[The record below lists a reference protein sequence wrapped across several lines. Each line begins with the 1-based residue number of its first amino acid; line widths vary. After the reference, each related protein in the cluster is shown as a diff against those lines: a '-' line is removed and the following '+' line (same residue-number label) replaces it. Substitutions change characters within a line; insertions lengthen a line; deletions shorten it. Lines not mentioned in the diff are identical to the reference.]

1 MPHTRPHVPRLQ
13 YDSDGLPIVINTA
26 TDYTRTLIARAQALR
41 DRNPNWYSM
50 TREQQQSE
58 IAQLNSTQQETPMTT
73 TPTTTKHE
81 AMIMLHVR
89 FDMLT
94 TDEWCANNTTERMAH
109 AMLEHLRNNPMF
121 QSDFTEGN
129 TTYDT
134 KVTYSGISQYKTA
147 LASDNRRRPN
157 VWLTGRLESMGEAI
171 ANWSNSW
178 RAIRSSNKLFESCQH
193 LDTDCRNNGY
203 VMLPMMPHA
212 TMRRVVD
219 DARTNLEQARNEDFA
234 NAVREAAITVLDG
247 LFEDGLPITHVNSRP
262 EPF

>member
-1 MPHTRPHVPRLQ
+1 MP
-13 YDSDGLPIVINTA
+13 
-26 TDYTRTLIARAQALR
+26 
-41 DRNPNWYSM
+41 
-50 TREQQQSE
+50 
-58 IAQLNSTQQETPMTT
+58 TQPTPAE
-73 TPTTTKHE
+73 TTKHE

-89 FDMLT
+89 FDMAT
-94 TDEWCANNTTERMAH
+94 NDEWCANNVTERMAH

-121 QSDFTEGN
+121 QSDFTSGN
-129 TTYDT
+129 ITSDT

-178 RAIRSSNKLFESCQH
+178 RAIRSSNKLFDSCQH